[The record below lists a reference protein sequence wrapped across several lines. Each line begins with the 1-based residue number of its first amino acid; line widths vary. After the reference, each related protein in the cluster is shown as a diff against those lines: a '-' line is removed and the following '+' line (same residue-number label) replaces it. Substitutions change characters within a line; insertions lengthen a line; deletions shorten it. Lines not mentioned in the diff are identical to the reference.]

1 MTKSNP
7 YSDSSAKAAEFLRLT
22 VSYLAKYAI
31 PHSPLNYRLVYESV
45 SGRNDGLKAA
55 LEELLTQPGTPSEIS
70 LWKLYQRFFEQDVD
84 ALETMRNELRRNIT
98 SLQGELTNADGDLC
112 SYAKSLDSFI
122 NILDASTLS
131 ETVLTEVEKVI
142 EDTRL
147 MKQSQLCLESQITG
161 VLAEV
166 NTLRQELD
174 QVKQESLTDSL
185 TGISNRRAFD
195 AALEHSIQIAREDKT
210 PFCLL
215 IGDID
220 HFKQFNDTHGH
231 LVGDK
236 VLRFVASI
244 LKRCVKGQDT
254 VARLG
259 GEEFAV
265 ILPQTHLDGAYA
277 VAEQIRKAI
286 SAGRLKNK
294 GSGEVFSTVEISIGV
309 TQFRANDIPND
320 LIERADQALYR
331 AKDQGRNRV
340 EKAM

>member
-1 MTKSNP
+1 MTKTNP
-7 YSDSSAKAAEFLRLT
+7 YSEGHEKTAEFLRLT
-22 VSYLAKYAI
+22 VSYLAKHAI

-55 LEELLTQPGTPSEIS
+55 LEELLAQSGTPSEIS

-84 ALETMRNELRRNIT
+84 ALEAMRNELRRNIT
-98 SLQGELTNADGDLC
+98 SLQGELENAGGDL
-112 SYAKSLDSFI
+112 STYAKSLDSFI
-122 NILDASTLS
+122 KILDASTLS
-131 ETVLTEVEKVI
+131 ETLLTEVEKVI

-147 MKQSQLCLESQITG
+147 MKQSQFRLESQITG

-166 NTLRQELD
+166 TTLRQELD
-174 QVKQESLTDSL
+174 QVRQESQTDSL

-195 AALEHSIQIAREDKT
+195 AALEQSIHTAREEKT
-210 PFCLL
+210 PFSVL

-236 VLRFVASI
+236 VLRFVAST
-244 LKRCVKGQDT
+244 LTRCVKEKDM

-265 ILPQTHLDGAYA
+265 ILPRTHLDGAYV
-277 VAEQIRKAI
+277 VAEQIRKTI

-309 TQFRANDIPND
+309 TQFRTNDTPND
-320 LIERADQALYR
+320 LIERADRALYR

-340 EKAM
+340 EKAL